1 MNVSNKLLTAFFM
14 LFLGGFLINNCKEK
28 KEDITPLLLA
38 VYNQHPYHSAYTTKT
53 AANNYSVIL
62 FGFDMP
68 AAANNAESLAN
79 WLSGAKIKKTIYD
92 RHGACSAESAYTQ
105 TIIDSLTNNTLPA
118 GYSYPA
124 DYTAV
129 KKTAIVNAVTEGTP
143 TLTLQKYNV
152 LQIQKAAILGKNDY
166 DEFSASLLVSSGC
179 STALRN
185 ANINIEN
192 AWITLTTPPANL
204 KINPVFSGIS
214 CVYGSASAVSTIAGK
229 CATLADAF

>member
-1 MNVSNKLLTAFFM
+1 MNVLNKLLTAFFM
-14 LFLGGFLINNCKEK
+14 LFLAGFLVSNCKEK
-28 KEDITPLLLA
+28 KEDITPQLLA

-53 AANNYSVIL
+53 AANN
-62 FGFDMP
+62 
-68 AAANNAESLAN
+68 
-79 WLSGAKIKKTIYD
+79 
-92 RHGACSAESAYTQ
+92 
-105 TIIDSLTNNTLPA
+105 
-118 GYSYPA
+118 
-124 DYTAV
+124 
-129 KKTAIVNAVTEGTP
+129 
-143 TLTLQKYNV
+143 
-152 LQIQKAAILGKNDY
+152 Y

-204 KINPVFSGIS
+204 KINPVFSGIA